1 MASHRVFETIADA
14 NVAAAADLAGP
25 GGPTTPDL
33 WTTESPTI
41 VHYYAQV
48 YENGANTNFFAA
60 ESPTAITF

>member
-33 WTTESPTI
+33 WTTESP
-41 VHYYAQV
+41 HYCPLLCS
-48 YENGANTNFFAA
+48 GL
-60 ESPTAITF
+60 